1 MREWTQKHIEEICM
15 RLIKKYLSDSSAS
28 VESNEINETNEIE
41 GGTTNETE

>member
-15 RLIKKYLSDSSAS
+15 RLIKKYSSGSSTS

>member
-15 RLIKKYLSDSSAS
+15 RLIKKYLSGSSESA
-28 VESNEINETNEIE
+28 ESNKINEPNDIE